1 MRNVIFNK
9 FGIMNNY
16 ETVLILNPVLSED
29 QVKES
34 IDKFKNL
41 LSSFK
46 AELVSS
52 ELWGLK
58 KMKYLIQNKK
68 TGFYVLCEFKSKPD
82 IIANLEVELTRD
94 ERIVIKTNP
103 TGADADDDF
112 GFTTTITSFTDSK
125 RYNPVSD
132 TDE

>member
-1 MRNVIFNK
+1 
-9 FGIMNNY
+9 MNNY

-34 IDKFKNL
+34 MEKFKTL
-41 LSSFK
+41 LSSFN

-68 TGFYVLCEFKSKPD
+68 TGFYVLFEFKSNPD
-82 IIANLEVELTRD
+82 VISNLEVELKRD
-94 ERIVIKTNP
+94 ERIMRFLTVKLDKHAIEY
-103 TGADADDDF
+103 AD
-112 GFTTTITSFTDSK
+112 K
-125 RYNPVSD
+125 RRTKKQVK
-132 TDE
+132 EK

>member
-1 MRNVIFNK
+1 
-9 FGIMNNY
+9 MNNY

-34 IDKFKNL
+34 MDKFKTL
-41 LSSFK
+41 LTSFK

-68 TGFYVLCEFKSKPD
+68 TGFYALFEFKSNPD
-82 IIANLEVELTRD
+82 IISNLEVELKRD
-94 ERIVIKTNP
+94 ERIMRFLTVKLDKHAVEY
-103 TGADADDDF
+103 AD
-112 GFTTTITSFTDSK
+112 K
-125 RYNPVSD
+125 RRNKKQVRQK
-132 TDE
+132 

>member
-1 MRNVIFNK
+1 
-9 FGIMNNY
+9 MNNY

-68 TGFYVLCEFKSKPD
+68 TGFYVLFEFKSKPE
-82 IIANLEVELTRD
+82 IISNLEVELKRD
-94 ERIVIKTNP
+94 ERIMRFLTVKLDKHAIEY
-103 TGADADDDF
+103 AD
-112 GFTTTITSFTDSK
+112 K
-125 RYNPVSD
+125 RRNKKQVKAK
-132 TDE
+132 